1 MAIKYNS
8 YGSPQIYGSPQV
20 QSGKDRKYQRAF
32 MAQQAANKAAMD
44 LLLKG
49 YNTNIEK
56 NRVVTAT
63 REVGMKND
71 IYDSFFADTTNTKII
86 RRATTGNDLLLGA
99 KTAEELLQVAGVVK
113 PTGKGKPLTEYNKQM
128 TAAKGLIGE
137 ATAANRLGGNIMFDL
152 NDPYANAI
160 SAANSPWA
168 SKATK
173 AAGKKAEA
181 DQKAALVPTTYSFDR
196 MAGGISD
203 ALTKKYAALGG
214 LQRGALKNESA
225 TTADDEGVIFNTS
238 AAFSVE
244 QDFAAMS
251 KNFAAT
257 TAEQNAAFTSYGQDQ
272 KKIGMYQTASLSE
285 DQMYKKILSDIE
297 GSYTSF
303 NNIQE
308 SRNVSD
314 TYVGAQDLNKTT
326 TSATQYLGALPTTIK
341 K

>member
-1 MAIKYNS
+1 MAIRYNS

-20 QSGKDRKYQRAF
+20 QAGKDRKYQQRF
-32 MAQQAANKAAMD
+32 MAQEAANRNAMD

-49 YNTNIEK
+49 YTANIEK

-63 REVGMKND
+63 REAGMKND
-71 IYDSFFADTTNTKII
+71 VYDAFFADTASTKIT

-99 KTAEELLQVAGVVK
+99 QTAEELLRVAGVTK
-113 PTGKGKPLTEYNKQM
+113 PTAKNQQSAYNTQL
-128 TAAKGLIGE
+128 TAAKGLINQ
-137 ATAANRLGGNIMFDL
+137 AAAASKLGGNAMFDF
-152 NDPYANAI
+152 NDPYAAAINA
-160 SAANSPWA
+160 ALSPFA
-168 SKATK
+168 SKAQK
-173 AAGKKAEA
+173 DAGKKAT
-181 DQKAALVPTTYSFDR
+181 AAQAAAAVPTTYSFDR

-203 ALTKKYAALGG
+203 ALQKKYAALGG
-214 LQRGALKNESA
+214 MQRGTVDGEN
-225 TTADDEGVIFNTS
+225 VIFNTS
-238 AAFSVE
+238 AAFSVDR
-244 QDFAAMS
+244 DFSAMS

-257 TAEQNAAFTSYGQDQ
+257 TAEQNAAFTTYGQDQ

-308 SRNVSD
+308 SRNVSGD
-314 TYVGAQDLNKTT
+314 YVGAADLNKTT
-326 TSATQYLGALPTTIK
+326 TAAQYLGTLPTAIK